1 MTKPGGSFLFPHFIK
16 SDGNRV
22 DSNVDKVEKTFWY
35 NELPKLGLENITIK
49 DMKNQGDRYQR
60 LCNKSS

>member
-22 DSNVDKVEKTFWY
+22 DSNVDKVEKTFWC
-35 NELPKLGLENITIK
+35 NELPKLGLENNTIK
-49 DMKNQGDRYQR
+49 RYE
-60 LCNKSS
+60 KSRRSLPKTLQ